1 MTVHIRIAGY
11 QDEQSVHTRAMRVM
25 VRAALRQAAGFC
37 RIDFEA
43 NIAAR
48 GRKVADLL
56 DLVRSGDV
64 DLCYFSSSYLTG
76 RVPALGAL
84 DIPFLFADQR
94 DTYACLDG
102 GLGAILARE
111 IATRTEYEV
120 MAFWDNG
127 VRNLSNCKRAIRTP
141 GDCRGLRIRT
151 LPSAGY
157 HATFRALGMEP
168 MTIDVADMAQA
179 IARGEVDAQENPLAN
194 IRLFGLHEHHRFV
207 TMTGHFHGI
216 ALVLCNAA
224 SWANWPREARA
235 ALSSAMSEATAAQWE
250 FAREEEVVS
259 RLQLEA
265 QGVSVVDL
273 DEAARAAFEQ
283 AVRPVIEQGRSRLPP
298 ELPQFLPDAGRR
310 RAT

>member
-1 MTVHIRIAGY
+1 MTVHIRVAGY
-11 QDEQSVHTRAMRVM
+11 QDEGSVHTRAMRVM
-25 VRAALRQAAGFC
+25 VRAALGHAAGSF
-37 RIDFEA
+37 RIDFDA
-43 NIAAR
+43 NIAAS

-84 DIPFLFADQR
+84 DIPFQFADRR
-94 DTYACLDG
+94 DTFAHLDG
-102 GLGAILARE
+102 ALGAILARE
-111 IATRTEYEV
+111 IAARTEYEV

-127 VRNLSNCKRAIRTP
+127 VRNLSNCKRPIRTP
-141 GDCRGLRIRT
+141 IDCRGLRIRT

-168 MTIDVADMAQA
+168 VTIDVADMVEAV
-179 IARGEVDAQENPLAN
+179 ARGKVDAQENPLAN
-194 IRLFGLHEHHRFV
+194 IRLFGLHKHHRFV

-224 SWANWPREARA
+224 SCASWPREVRT
-235 ALSSAMSEATAAQWE
+235 ALSAAMSEATAAQWE
-250 FAREEEVVS
+250 FAREEEVAS
-259 RLQLEA
+259 RLDLEA

-273 DEAARAAFEQ
+273 DDAARAAFDQ
-283 AVRPVIEQGRSRLPP
+283 AVRAVIEQGRAALPA
-298 ELPQFLPDAGRR
+298 ELSQLLPDAARR